1 MALVPL
7 EDARR
12 HVLERAAVLSPVSL
26 SASDCAE
33 LVLAADLVAGED
45 VPPFANTSMDGYAVQ
60 SSDTAG
66 ASDDRPVSL
75 AVAGSIAAGAPPE
88 PPVGPGQAVRIMTG
102 APIPPGADAVVMV
115 ERTEPDG
122 PERVRI
128 LAPAEPGLN
137 VRPAGDDIGRGQ
149 TVFAAGTA
157 LTPAHL
163 GVAASLGAIELE
175 VHRRPRV
182 GVLSTGDELV
192 DGPAP
197 LRPGQIRESNR
208 ALLLGLTAQL
218 GCVAVDL
225 GIARDTETEIDAAI
239 TAAVGSC
246 DVVLTSGGVSVGDFD
261 YVKVVLDRLSGG
273 EMRWMQVAVRPA
285 KPFAFGLVGGIPV
298 FGLPGNPVSAGVSY
312 ELFARPALRQMM
324 GHTGAARFRPSL
336 TGVAEER
343 FGGGGDGRVSFFR
356 ATAHL
361 RADGRMGLRGAGGQ
375 GSHMLSALARANAL
389 AVVGP
394 GAAVEAG
401 DPVQAWLLGDPT
413 PAESGSPPGPVAW
426 GG

>member
-7 EDARR
+7 EEARR
-12 HVLERAAVLSPVSL
+12 HVLERTAVLAAVTL
-26 SASDCAE
+26 SASDCAD
-33 LVLAADLVAGED
+33 LILAADLVAGED
-45 VPPFANTSMDGYAVQ
+45 VPPFANTSMDGYAVR

-66 ASDDRPVSL
+66 AGADHPATL

-88 PPVGPGQAVRIMTG
+88 PPVEAGHAVRIMTG

-115 ERTEPDG
+115 ELTEPDG
-122 PERVRI
+122 DDRVRI
-128 LAPAEPGLN
+128 LAPAQPGLN
-137 VRPAGDDIGRGQ
+137 VRPAGDDIARGQ
-149 TVFAAGTA
+149 TVFPAGTA

-163 GVAASLGAIELE
+163 GVAASLGATELD

-192 DGPAP
+192 EGSAP
-197 LRPGQIRESNR
+197 LHPGQIRESNR

-225 GIARDTETEIDAAI
+225 GIARDTETEIDSAI
-239 TAAVGSC
+239 GAAVASC
-246 DVVLTSGGVSVGDFD
+246 DAVLTSGGVSVGDFD

-285 KPFAFGLVGGIPV
+285 KPFAFGLVGHTPV
-298 FGLPGNPVSAGVSY
+298 FGLPGNPVSAGISF

-324 GHTGAARFRPSL
+324 GHVGPARFRPRL
-336 TGVAEER
+336 TAVAEEDWR
-343 FGGGGDGRVSFFR
+343 GGRDDRVSFYRASARIRPDGRV
-356 ATAHL
+356 
-361 RADGRMGLRGAGGQ
+361 GLRGAGGQ

-389 AVVGP
+389 AVVPP
-394 GAAVEAG
+394 GASIATGGDVE
-401 DPVQAWLLGDPT
+401 AWLLGDPL
-413 PAESGSPPGPVAW
+413 PDDAPV
-426 GG
+426 